1 MIGLDFTGASFL
13 LRSATGFFFTV
24 AVDVW
29 DDAVDANDDV
39 DAGEFVKRIL
49 PFSVLRVVAL
59 VCRSEADVC
68 AVVEEVAD
76 VIIDLSC
83 FRITGVWSGVIGN
96 TGVVVLGLAGNVSNE
111 DKEVE
116 D

>member
-1 MIGLDFTGASFL
+1 VGAE
-13 LRSATGFFFTV
+13 
-24 AVDVW
+24 
-29 DDAVDANDDV
+29 DDADNANDDV

-49 PFSVLRVVAL
+49 PFSVLRAVAL
-59 VCRSEADVC
+59 VCPLEADVFL
-68 AVVEEVAD
+68 VVEEVAD
-76 VIIDLSC
+76 AKVDLSC

-111 DKEVE
+111 DKEAE